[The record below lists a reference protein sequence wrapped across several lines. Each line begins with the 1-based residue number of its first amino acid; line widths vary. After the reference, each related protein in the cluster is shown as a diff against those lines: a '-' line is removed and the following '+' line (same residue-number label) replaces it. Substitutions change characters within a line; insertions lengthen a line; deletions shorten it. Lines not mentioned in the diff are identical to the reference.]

1 MAGFLPSQ
9 ADCDPVQN
17 ILEWQSQQLQ
27 VQPSDYVEEAADH
40 NAIAG
45 LTASLLSLFKAI
57 IPALA
62 REQPTKIPQTARIS
76 LERSCSALIL
86 WSSGYGI
93 AEGRLNDAFN
103 RSRKLRYTTLKNLLH
118 IGRVLVERLLPL
130 VNVSEKLQALCSSVE
145 SNIEEAAGIIAEASS
160 RQSDDSSSDAA
171 SDFSNDDIH
180 EIAEDLKTDTL
191 VLSSLDPLLKYPIFD
206 TQSKDA
212 ADGVAISTWSPEKLF
227 SDRIEHRFPSAAT
240 PLASRLG
247 RANYERFLRCQA
259 TRDAQEIAEAL
270 FVTNREEQ
278 AGTGT
283 IIADS
288 KFHDSGVGTSL
299 GTSIVLTVPYAETT
313 MSYNHDGQSVRIPP
327 LSKEAKSG
335 LPFSCIA
342 CGHNIIVTN
351 NSGWKR
357 HIYLDLQPY
366 MCLDMCC
373 PYSSTAFES
382 RERWVA
388 HLALDHEMEPRW
400 ESTQCALCKEQTGN
414 GKMAVTMHL
423 SRHLEEISLSALP
436 VEIASDAASENTSE
450 LDDISFPSKINHG
463 GSDRDQELSSG
474 IDAMKTDT
482 RRDVQ
487 DIHDPDSLDSPIE
500 TRNPWTLSDLL
511 SIHSAAARG
520 DVDTVA
526 QILQTKG
533 SSGMPEAMITA
544 ARYLRHEVF
553 QLLLSLGANPDPDP
567 SPVLAADYPTPML
580 AVIGQVDTRILELL
594 LEQKSFNPTRIFK
607 GETYYEIARR
617 RQGPHWEREEHLLR
631 TAYNNYRRAHTSLVE
646 EESPDTGTE
655 EDKDRIEDSHANGEL
670 QHQQPGS
677 SASLIFEDSPP
688 TREPTSQGKLEAH
701 QRPYTCSIC
710 HMSFQEEAD
719 CDRHTRVLHI
729 EKAKDYHDFLAT
741 VRSYFKDQ
749 PDKFARFINILTVI
763 LRGPCQRCLLTKLDC
778 DAKFP
783 NPCSRCRSSQ
793 GYCIVIATRPPR
805 RFIKHIDVYQVVS
818 NIGQLFEGYPS
829 FVTQELSNL
838 LPYQYR
844 IEAIDHSRVR
854 FYAPN
859 TDPVI
864 IEAVKRSENLQ
875 RQRTSDHP
883 AADTNDVA
891 KSHIEHVEP
900 TKVDIPESWITKVKD
915 RYIGS
920 PHVYRQL
927 LEILRDTQDDARSI
941 QDAHLAA
948 KKLFGVNRDLIDE
961 FQILTA
967 KGELKVDE
975 PLLQRIR
982 SVAQHGTGGPE
993 QLHSNRAER
1002 GQGSMEVI
1010 GEGTKCNA
1018 SDSIQILCCIC
1029 HEAGSG
1035 DMIQC
1040 DNTDSCQGKWFHLV
1054 CVSLSTAPTAT
1065 AKWKCPECRQ
1075 RADVSEVEGSTG
1087 GSSKQKHIPTFGR
1100 INYPQPNPDIYIWP
1114 PDSYGSVDELPEG
1127 ASSSYVPPPLRPPSS
1142 AKDDNTIDDEDVDP
1156 APTEMPT
1163 FRRNPRVPRS
1173 SFVPPV
1179 SSRLREVTTYD
1190 TNVQSLSDAT
1200 SEPEKEDVQLQME
1213 AP

>member
-57 IPALA
+57 VPALA
-62 REQPTKIPQTARIS
+62 REQQTKIPQTARIS

-160 RQSDDSSSDAA
+160 RQSDASSSDAA

-191 VLSSLDPLLKYPIFD
+191 VLSNLDSLLKYPIFD
-206 TQSKDA
+206 TQHEDA
-212 ADGVAISTWSPEKLF
+212 ADGVVISTWTPEKLF

-299 GTSIVLTVPYAETT
+299 GTSIVLTAPYAETT

-366 MCLDMCC
+366 MCLDMSC

-400 ESTQCALCKEQTGN
+400 ESTQCALCKEQTGS
-414 GKMAVTMHL
+414 GKMAFL
-423 SRHLEEISLSALP
+423 QESGNLDRPSNDILRLAAAQGDEETVARILQ
-436 VEIASDAASENTSE
+436 VHEGF
-450 LDDISFPSKINHG
+450 DDP
-463 GSDRDQELSSG
+463 E
-474 IDAMKTDT
+474 AT
-482 RRDVQ
+482 V
-487 DIHDPDSLDSPIE
+487 
-500 TRNPWTLSDLL
+500 
-511 SIHSAAARG
+511 AAARQG
-520 DVDTVA
+520 HDLV
-526 QILQTKG
+526 L
-533 SSGMPEAMITA
+533 
-544 ARYLRHEVF
+544 
-553 QLLLSLGANPDPDP
+553 QLLLGLGGASLDPA
-567 SPVLAADYPTPML
+567 PVETLPADMATPML
-580 AVIGQVDTRILELL
+580 AAIGQKNIKVIELILE
-594 LEQKSFNPTRIFK
+594 QAHFNPTRTFK

-617 RQGPHWEREEHLLR
+617 RQGPNWEQEENILR
-631 TAYNNYRRAHTSLVE
+631 KAYNEYRRTHDAHVNEDLQRK
-646 EESPDTGTE
+646 DLGT
-655 EDKDRIEDSHANGEL
+655 N
-670 QHQQPGS
+670 
-677 SASLIFEDSPP
+677 ASFKPEAPSF
-688 TREPTSQGKLEAH
+688 TENPTSQSELETH
-701 QRPYTCSIC
+701 QTIQRPYTCSIC
-710 HMSFQEEAD
+710 HMSFHKEAD
-719 CDRHTRVLHI
+719 CDRHTKVLHI

-741 VRSYFKDQ
+741 VKSYFKDQ
-749 PDKFARFINILTVI
+749 PDKFTRFLNILTMPVQPR
-763 LRGPCQRCLLTKLDC
+763 LLYCHSYSAAETVHQAHRC
-778 DAKFP
+778 
-783 NPCSRCRSSQ
+783 
-793 GYCIVIATRPPR
+793 I
-805 RFIKHIDVYQVVS
+805 S
-818 NIGQLFEGYPS
+818 N
-829 FVTQELSNL
+829 V
-838 LPYQYR
+838 
-844 IEAIDHSRVR
+844 
-854 FYAPN
+854 
-859 TDPVI
+859 
-864 IEAVKRSENLQ
+864 
-875 RQRTSDHP
+875 
-883 AADTNDVA
+883 DTNDVA
-891 KSHIEHVEP
+891 KSHIGHVELH
-900 TKVDIPESWITKVKD
+900 KVEFTESWVAKVKD

-920 PHVYRQL
+920 PHIYRQL
-927 LEILRDTQDDARSI
+927 LEILRDTQDNTCST
-941 QDAHLAA
+941 QDAYLAA
-948 KKLFGVNRDLIDE
+948 NKLFGVNRDLIDE

-967 KGELKVDE
+967 KGELKLEE

-982 SVAQHGTGGPE
+982 SVAQYGTGSPE
-993 QLHSNRAER
+993 QLRPNRVER
-1002 GQGSMEVI
+1002 DQGSMEAV
-1010 GEGTKCNA
+1010 GEASKGNA
-1018 SDSIQILCCIC
+1018 SDSHQLLCCIC

-1035 DMIQC
+1035 NMIQC
-1040 DNTDSCQGKWFHLV
+1040 DNTDSCRGKWFHLL
-1054 CVSLSTAPTAT
+1054 CVDLFTAPAAT
-1065 AKWKCPECRQ
+1065 AKWQCPECRE
-1075 RADVSEVEGSTG
+1075 RVDTAEAEEAKSG
-1087 GSSKQKHIPTFGR
+1087 GSGKQKHIPSFGR

-1114 PDSYGSVDELPEG
+1114 PDSYGSVDELPEE
-1127 ASSSYVPPPLRPPSS
+1127 ASSSYVPQPLPPPSPTQN
-1142 AKDDNTIDDEDVDP
+1142 DNTVHDEDDSP

-1163 FRRNPRVPRS
+1163 FGKPPRVPES

-1179 SSRLREVTTYD
+1179 PSRQREVTTMSNCI
-1190 TNVQSLSDAT
+1190 TRRHKGCSLYAQT
-1200 SEPEKEDVQLQME
+1200 GVG
-1213 AP
+1213 